1 MASAHACAPVREHPS
16 TLGVIETPTHV
27 SMSAWIS
34 RPVLCVCGLAE
45 RTLLEFMEGHVL
57 VSDERGGL
65 SVDRGTSV
73 SKGMFKVS

>member
-1 MASAHACAPVREHPS
+1 
-16 TLGVIETPTHV
+16 
-27 SMSAWIS
+27 MSAWIS

-45 RTLLEFMEGHVL
+45 RTLPEFMEGHVL